1 MKVIVDGQ
9 IIDRANSLIDEK
21 GWHGGTGIFETIRT
35 VNGLPWALSRHMR
48 RAVNSALAIGL
59 KLPSEESVR
68 ELLPVYLAAQK
79 HDLGMLRISF
89 LGERKW
95 AAVHLPYVELT
106 DAAKLMSYSLADPMN
121 GKVIKA
127 FPYEYRLRI
136 LSEVKSSGF
145 DEALVK
151 NVANKITEGAVC
163 NVLLK
168 IAGQW
173 FTPPLS
179 DGVLPGVVRALV
191 IDNCSVK
198 VRSIDSW
205 EVDSIEAAFLLSS
218 LRLAQPVA
226 SIDGRQ
232 LLQSPELGQ
241 EIEAMLLRTSVG

>member
-1 MKVIVDGQ
+1 MKVIVDGK
-9 IIDRANSLIDEK
+9 IIDRANSLIDDK
-21 GWHGGTGIFETIRT
+21 GWHSGTGIFETIKT

-68 ELLPVYLAAQK
+68 ELLPMYLETQK
-79 HDLGMLRISF
+79 HDQGMLRISF

-106 DAAKLMSYSLADPMN
+106 NAANLMSYSLTEVINEKA
-121 GKVIKA
+121 IKA
-127 FPYEYRLRI
+127 FPYDYRLRI
-136 LSEVKSSGF
+136 LNEVKLLGF

-151 NVANKITEGAVC
+151 SKANKITEGAVC
-163 NVLLK
+163 NILLK
-168 IAGQW
+168 LAGQW

-198 VRSIDSW
+198 VRSIESS
-205 EVDSIEAAFLLSS
+205 EVDSIESAFLLNS
-218 LRLAQPVA
+218 LRLVQPVA
-226 SIDGRQ
+226 SIDGKP
-232 LLQSPELGQ
+232 LLQSPELRQ